1 MSEQQSN
8 LNKKENFYLSTDELD
23 YIYEVMRNNSLK
35 KSEALKKILK
45 EHKASSY
52 LDKEDI
58 HKKIADNIYK
68 NFKDQVGKDIN
79 CARITDKNVQILIEI
94 FNAFLV
100 NNAKECSKPIT
111 TDQFKSPIL
120 VMAEKEIE
128 NRINKKHKMAKGT
141 LV

>member
-8 LNKKENFYLSTDELD
+8 LNKKENFYLSKDELD

-45 EHKASSY
+45 EHEASSY

-79 CARITDKNVQILIEI
+79 CAKITDKNVQILIEI

-128 NRINKKHKMAKGT
+128 NRINKNHKMAKGT

>member
-8 LNKKENFYLSTDELD
+8 LNKKENFYLSKDELD

-79 CARITDKNVQILIEI
+79 CAKITDKNVQILIEI

-120 VMAEKEIE
+120 VMAEIE
-128 NRINKKHKMAKGT
+128 
-141 LV
+141 

>member
-1 MSEQQSN
+1 MSENTLSKNLKKHFYLSKKSIDYIEEIRNENN
-8 LNKKENFYLSTDELD
+8 LNKSK
-23 YIYEVMRNNSLK
+23 
-35 KSEALKKILK
+35 ALEKIIK

-128 NRINKKHKMAKGT
+128 NRINKNHKMAKGT

>member
-8 LNKKENFYLSTDELD
+8 LNKKENFYLSKDELD

-45 EHKASSY
+45 DHKASSY

-79 CARITDKNVQILIEI
+79 CARITDKNVQILIEM

-100 NNAKECSKPIT
+100 NNAKECSTPIT

-128 NRINKKHKMAKGT
+128 NRINKNHKMAKGT

>member
-8 LNKKENFYLSTDELD
+8 LNKKENFYLSKDELD

-45 EHKASSY
+45 DHKASSY

-79 CARITDKNVQILIEI
+79 CAKITDKNVQILIEI

-128 NRINKKHKMAKGT
+128 NRINKNHKMAKGT

>member
-1 MSEQQSN
+1 MSVNTLSKNLKKHFYLSGKSIDYIEEIRNENN
-8 LNKKENFYLSTDELD
+8 LNKSK
-23 YIYEVMRNNSLK
+23 
-35 KSEALKKILK
+35 ALEKIIK

-79 CARITDKNVQILIEI
+79 CAKITDKNVQILIEI

-128 NRINKKHKMAKGT
+128 NRINKNHKMAKGT

>member
-8 LNKKENFYLSTDELD
+8 LNKKENFYLSKDELD

-45 EHKASSY
+45 DHKASSY

-128 NRINKKHKMAKGT
+128 NRINKNHKMAKGT

>member
-8 LNKKENFYLSTDELD
+8 LNKKENFYLSKDELD

-79 CARITDKNVQILIEI
+79 CAKITDKNVQILIEI

-128 NRINKKHKMAKGT
+128 NRINKNHKMAKGT

>member
-8 LNKKENFYLSTDELD
+8 LNKKENFYLSKDELD

-128 NRINKKHKMAKGT
+128 NRISKNHKMAKGT

>member
-8 LNKKENFYLSTDELD
+8 LNKKENFYLSKDELD

-52 LDKEDI
+52 LDEEDI

-128 NRINKKHKMAKGT
+128 NRINKNHKMAKGT